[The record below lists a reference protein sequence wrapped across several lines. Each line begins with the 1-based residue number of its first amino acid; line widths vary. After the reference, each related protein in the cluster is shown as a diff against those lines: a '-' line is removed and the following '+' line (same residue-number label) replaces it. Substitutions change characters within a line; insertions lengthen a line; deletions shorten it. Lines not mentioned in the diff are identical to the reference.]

1 MAALKEFTRT
11 THAVHALANFYAAQ
25 LLLCSK
31 QAPPSSSTVR
41 MIHAHMIA
49 SGFRPQSHIL
59 NRLMDMYC
67 KSSNIAYARQ
77 LFDEIPEPDV
87 VARTTFITAYS
98 YSASSGD
105 GLGFKLAREIFNT
118 TPLHTRDTV
127 CYNAMITACAH
138 NEDGNAAIKLF
149 CEMKRYD
156 FRPDNY
162 TYTSVLSGLSLVA
175 EHESHCQQFHCE
187 VVKSGTGFVTSV
199 VNALISVY
207 VKCACSPM
215 AAARKLFDEM
225 PLRDELS
232 WTTIITG
239 YIRNDDLHG
248 ARQVFDGMNE
258 KLIVAWN
265 ALISGYVHKGLVSNA
280 LELSRKMCLLEIG
293 FDEFSYTSILGAC
306 ASGKLFLHGKQV
318 HAYITRTVKNPS
330 RDFLFSVNNALI
342 ALYWRCGKLDDARKI
357 FDKMPLR
364 DLVSWNTILSA
375 YVDVG
380 RIEEARTFFDK
391 IPEKNELTWSVMIS
405 GFAQNGLGE
414 EGLKLF
420 NQMRSCNCQ
429 PCDYSFAGAI
439 ISCAVLAS
447 LDHGRQ
453 LHAQLIQSGFESSIS
468 ASNALI
474 TMYARCGILQ
484 DSQSVFF
491 TMNYLDSVSW
501 NSMIAALG
509 QHGHGGQ
516 AVDLFEQMLKEGI
529 VPDRITFLTILSS
542 CSHAGLVD
550 QGQRYFNSMY
560 ELYNITPGEDHYG
573 RLIDLLCRAGR
584 FTEATDT
591 IQKMP
596 FDPGVPIWEALLG
609 GCRIHGNIDLGIK
622 AAEKLFELIPH
633 HDGTYILLSNMYA
646 TLGKWTDVSRIRNMM
661 RVRGVKKE
669 PACSWIEVDNMVH
682 VFLVD
687 DTKHPEVQ
695 KVYKYLEEL
704 VSKMRK
710 LGYVPD
716 TKFVLHDME
725 NEQKEYALSTH
736 SEKLAVAFGLLKLP
750 SGAMVRVFKN
760 IRICGDCHNA
770 FKFMSQVVEREIVV
784 RDGKRFHHFKD
795 GNCSCGNYW

>member
-1 MAALKEFTRT
+1 MAAVSKSIQ
-11 THAVHALANFYAAQ
+11 AAANFYAAQ
-25 LLLCSK
+25 LLQCAK
-31 QAPPSSSTVR
+31 QAPASSTTLR

-49 SGFRPQSHIL
+49 SGFTPRSHVL
-59 NRLMDMYC
+59 NRLMDLYC
-67 KSSNIAYARQ
+67 KSTNIAYARQ
-77 LFDEIPEPDV
+77 LFDEIPQPDV

-98 YSASSGD
+98 SSGD
-105 GLGFKLAREIFNT
+105 LKLAKEIFDT
-118 TPLHTRDTV
+118 TPLDIRDTV
-127 CYNAMITACAH
+127 CYNAMITGCVH
-138 NEDGNAAIKLF
+138 NSDGNAAIELF

-156 FRPDNY
+156 FRADNF
-162 TYTSVLSGLSLVA
+162 TYTSLLSGLSLVA
-175 EHESHCQQFHCE
+175 EYESDCQQFHCE
-187 VVKSGTGFVTSV
+187 IVKSGTGFVTSV
-199 VNALISVY
+199 VNALISVH
-207 VKCACSPM
+207 VKCASSPFVTPSLLM
-215 AAARKLFDEM
+215 AAARRLFDEM
-225 PLRDELS
+225 PLKDEVS
-232 WTTIITG
+232 WTTIISG
-239 YIRNDDLHG
+239 YVRNDDLNS
-248 ARQVFDGMNE
+248 ASQMFDGMNE
-258 KLIVAWN
+258 KLVVAWN
-265 ALISGYVHKGLVSNA
+265 ALISGHMHKGLVSKA
-280 LELSRKMCLLEIG
+280 LELSRKMHSLEIR
-293 FDEFSYTSILGAC
+293 FDEFTYTSILGAC
-306 ASGKLFLHGKQV
+306 ASAKLFLHGKQV
-318 HAYITRTVKNPS
+318 HGYIIKTVKHPA

-342 ALYWRCGKLDDARKI
+342 ALYWKCGKVDDARTI
-357 FDKMPLR
+357 FDRMPIR

-380 RIEEARTFFDK
+380 RIDEARSFFNE

-420 NQMRSCNCQ
+420 NQMRSYNHQ

-453 LHAQLIQSGFESSIS
+453 LHAQLIHSGFESSLS
-468 ASNALI
+468 ASNSLI
-474 TMYARCGILQ
+474 TMYARCGVLQ
-484 DSQSVFF
+484 DSQSVFL
-491 TMNYLDSVSW
+491 TMKSVDSVSW

-516 AVDLFEQMLKEGI
+516 AVDVFEQMLKEDI

-550 QGQRYFNSMY
+550 QGQHYFNLMN

-573 RLIDLLCRAGR
+573 RLIDLLCRAGK
-584 FTEATDT
+584 FTEAVDM

-596 FDPGVPIWEALLG
+596 FNPGVPVWEALLG
-609 GCRIHGNIDLGIK
+609 GCRIHGNIELGIK

-646 TLGKWTDVSRIRNMM
+646 NLGKWNDVSRIRNMM

-695 KVYKYLEEL
+695 MVYKYLEEL
-704 VSKMRK
+704 VFKMKK

-716 TKFVLHDME
+716 TKYVLHDME

-736 SEKLAVAFGLLKLP
+736 SEKLAVAFGLLRLP
-750 SGAMVRVFKN
+750 CGAMIRVFKN
-760 IRICGDCHNA
+760 LRICGDCHNA
-770 FKFMSQVVEREIVV
+770 FKFMSQVVGREIVI
-784 RDGKRFHHFKD
+784 RDGKRFHHFKN
-795 GNCSCGNYW
+795 GKCSCGNYW